1 VPLPLSKLRLS
12 TSFFVLRFFP
22 AIHRMAPAAGHAEE
36 KHEINK
42 NIHSLAVLSRRDTCR
57 M

>member
-1 VPLPLSKLRLS
+1 VPLPLSK
-12 TSFFVLRFFP
+12 TEAEHEFFRLRFFP

>member
-1 VPLPLSKLRLS
+1 
-12 TSFFVLRFFP
+12 
-22 AIHRMAPAAGHAEE
+22 MAPAAGHAEE